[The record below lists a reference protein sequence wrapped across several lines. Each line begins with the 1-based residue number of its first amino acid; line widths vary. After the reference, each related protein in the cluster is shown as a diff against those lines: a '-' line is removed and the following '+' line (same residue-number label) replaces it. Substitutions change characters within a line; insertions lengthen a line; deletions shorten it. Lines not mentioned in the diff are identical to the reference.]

1 MSRLFVL
8 ALCFFLAGCS
18 QELATPTTDVA
29 PEPEFTITAE
39 NGHNKWSQTFEP
51 VLTVDS
57 GAMVEAFL
65 VEASGGHVTV
75 DTRAEDLD
83 AILAAGPFHALTG
96 PVYVNGAEPGDLLA
110 VTLHEIEV
118 QDWGWSA
125 VFPGFGFLAD
135 EFTEP
140 YMKIFQFE
148 PGDTEADFGNGITIP
163 FRPFPGVMG
172 VAPATDSL
180 LSTIPPRH
188 NGGNMDDKDLVEG
201 TTVYFPVLVKGALF
215 SIGDPHVAQGD
226 GEVSGTAI
234 EGPLRVVYEISVT
247 KESRDIPSPQYETDQ
262 SYSVTGYG
270 VTIDDA
276 AKMAIR
282 AMIDYII
289 EQTGLSRTEAYVLAS
304 LSADLKIAETVD
316 VPHMLVTM
324 TIPKDIF

>member
-1 MSRLFVL
+1 MKYLSVL
-8 ALCFFLAGCS
+8 TLCCLVISCS
-18 QELATPTTDVA
+18 QSPAAEEQDTP
-29 PEPEFTITAE
+29 PEAEFTITAE
-39 NGHNKWSQTFEP
+39 NGHNKWSQTFAP

-57 GAMVEAFL
+57 GAMVEAHL

-75 DTRAEDLD
+75 DTKAEDL
-83 AILAAGPFHALTG
+83 AGILAIGPFHALTG
-96 PVYVNGAEPGDLLA
+96 PVYVNGAEPGDVLA
-110 VTLHEIEV
+110 ITLHEIEV

-140 YMKIFQFE
+140 YINIFRFE
-148 PGDTEADFGNGITIP
+148 PGDTETEYNGITIP

-180 LSTIPPRH
+180 LSTVPPRH
-188 NGGNMDDKDLVEG
+188 NGGNMDDKDLIEG
-201 TTVYFPVLVKGALF
+201 TTTYFPVYVEGGLF

-234 EGPLRVVYEISVT
+234 EGPLRVIYEIALI
-247 KESRDIPSPQYETDQ
+247 KDGREMPSPQYEDDT

-270 VTIDDA
+270 TTIDA
-276 AKMAIR
+276 ATKMAIR
-282 AMIDYII
+282 SMIDYIV
-289 EQTGLSRTEAYVLAS
+289 EKTGLSRTEAYVLSS